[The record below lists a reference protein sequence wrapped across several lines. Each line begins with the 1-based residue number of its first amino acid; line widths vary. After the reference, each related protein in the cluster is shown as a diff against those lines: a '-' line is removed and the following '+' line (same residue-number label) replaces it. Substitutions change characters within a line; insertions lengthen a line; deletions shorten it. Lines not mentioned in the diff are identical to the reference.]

1 MDSPVP
7 RGFGDFQSEPNA
19 WYEIPLNAPENEE
32 VGVRSDM
39 DAEGQRGL
47 CSRYFVRARLPG
59 GDQLVHQ
66 PAHPGF
72 AWEVAM
78 GGTPLLQAERMLSFT
93 RRGERKKEKK
103 KERERDSHSVVSDSL
118 QPHGL

>member
-1 MDSPVP
+1 M
-7 RGFGDFQSEPNA
+7 
-19 WYEIPLNAPENEE
+19 
-32 VGVRSDM
+32 RSDT

-59 GDQLVHQ
+59 GDQLLHQ

-103 KERERDSHSVVSDSL
+103 KRERETVSHSVVSDSL